1 MLQGYA
7 TTEGTFGYAKRFP
20 KFSKD
25 FFTTSNEL
33 FIASVGIGS
42 FMPEPYKEDNYTYS
56 LKEVIKEAVKNGTNM
71 IDTAANYRYQM
82 SEREIG
88 EALKELADEGYKREE
103 LILSSKAGFI
113 QLDFPFPK
121 DPYVWINENLVQ
133 SGLATKEEIITDQHC
148 LTPAYLQWSL
158 ELSLKN
164 LDAETLDIF
173 YIHNPEIQ
181 LGYVSYDE
189 LMDRLQ
195 AAFEL
200 CEAMVKAG
208 KIRAYGIASWNG
220 FLYQEGDME
229 YLGLNDVMTRV
240 HKAGGTDHHFRYI
253 QVPYNLGKAHAFSYP
268 NQKGPD
274 GRYYTVLQMA
284 QNYGLGVV
292 GSSSLLQMN
301 LFKKPFNQEVVD
313 LLGVPE
319 MTDIHHALQFSRSA
333 KGIVSSLFA
342 TIRPEHA
349 KDNLLIG
356 HAPKVSSE
364 NYQKIFGF

>member
-1 MLQGYA
+1 MIPGYA
-7 TTEGTFGYAKRFP
+7 TQEGTFSYAKRFP
-20 KFSKD
+20 SFSKD
-25 FFTTSNEL
+25 YFTPANEL
-33 FIASVGIGS
+33 FTASVGIGS

-56 LKEVIKEAVKNGTNM
+56 LKEVIKEAVRNGTNM

-88 EALKELADEGYKREE
+88 EALKELLDEGYKREE
-103 LILSSKAGFI
+103 LIIGSKAGFL

-121 DPYVWINENLVQ
+121 DPYVWIDETIVK

-148 LTPAYLQWSL
+148 LTPAYLRWSL
-158 ELSLKN
+158 EQSLKN
-164 LDAETLDIF
+164 LGIETLDIF

-181 LGYVSYDE
+181 LGYISYEE
-189 LMDRLQ
+189 LMDRLE
-195 AAFEL
+195 AAFVL
-200 CEAMVKAG
+200 CEALVKEG
-208 KIRAYGIASWNG
+208 KIRNYGIASWNG

-229 YLGLNDVMTRV
+229 YLGFNDIMERV
-240 HKAGGTDHHFRYI
+240 QKAGGSNHRFRYI
-253 QVPYNLGKAHAFSYP
+253 ELPFNLAKAHAFSYT

-274 GRYYTVLQMA
+274 GRYYTMLQMV
-284 QNYGLGVV
+284 QNYGLCAV

-301 LFKKPFNQEVVD
+301 LFKKAFNRDVSE
-313 LLGVPE
+313 LLGPEE
-319 MTDIHHALQFSRSA
+319 MTDIHRALQFGRSA

-356 HAPKVSSE
+356 HMPKVDGQ
-364 NYQKIFGF
+364 NYQKIFGL